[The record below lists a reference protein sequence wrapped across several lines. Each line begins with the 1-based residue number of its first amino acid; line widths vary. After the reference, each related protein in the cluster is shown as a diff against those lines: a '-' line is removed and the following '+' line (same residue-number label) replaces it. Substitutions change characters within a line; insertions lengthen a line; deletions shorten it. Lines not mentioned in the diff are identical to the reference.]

1 MKRIPHSVYST
12 LFGVAHLA
20 LGVNASLA
28 LVCLPLLVLLV
39 TTDPSLSWPLLAVAA
54 VPCGMGAA
62 AAFATFRAHASG
74 ETAVFRTY
82 FRELRATWRR
92 ALALSALVV
101 GVGVVALV
109 DVVVLVPTGAG
120 AVVAPLLVVV
130 ALLALAAG
138 MVGLVALTEA
148 PDARL
153 RDVLRVCVVLA
164 VRRWP
169 LTIASFAVLA
179 VQAAVVVAAPALGIG
194 LTAAAS
200 LYVVWAGARYTLQ
213 PALRPVAA

>member
-12 LFGVAHLA
+12 LFGVVHLA

-74 ETAVFRTY
+74 ETAVLRTF
-82 FRELRATWRR
+82 FRELGATWRR

-120 AVVAPLLVVV
+120 AVAAPLLVVV

-138 MVGLVALTEA
+138 MVGLVALAEA

-194 LTAAAS
+194 LTAAAC